1 MYVWLVKLKAGRLS
15 ESLKNIAKK
24 LKINYKEGIDMV
36 DMYVALVMNGRRT
49 LEQVPEKY
57 REAVRLDLEALGL
70 DGNGNP
76 VSITSQEHN
85 AS

>member
-1 MYVWLVKLKAGRLS
+1 
-15 ESLKNIAKK
+15 
-24 LKINYKEGIDMV
+24 MV